1 MKKRKCKC
9 PKLTPSKAGR
19 KLRQV
24 QLDRL
29 KHEKTNASMMKKIDR
44 KRRRKIPY
52 NIQSQSQPQSA
63 RSPSPP
69 PYAGGAP

>member
-1 MKKRKCKC
+1 MKKRKC

-29 KHEKTNASMMKKIDR
+29 KHEKTYASMMKKVDR

-52 NIQSQSQPQSA
+52 NIQSQRQSA

>member
-29 KHEKTNASMMKKIDR
+29 KSEKEYESMIKKSDNSSYR
-44 KRRRKIPY
+44 KRKRKIPF
-52 NIQSQSQPQSA
+52 NNQSTTTPASA
-63 RSPSPP
+63 SNAAVS
-69 PYAGGAP
+69 